1 MASSCISLKCREH
14 DAGDKALIKS
24 LNNLEAGQASFSRPP
39 TMRTACGSVI
49 IQHFA
54 IKSPFFMSL
63 GASRLKRRILVVVLG
78 LGSSLSFVACGSY
91 SKTGPPSGLTNR
103 VLASQSVTSTFSFG
117 GLVLINGI
125 YDTVPRAA
133 PLSAGNSPGLMVVS
147 PTLNIAA
154 AFDAN
159 TNSVYAI
166 DTTKEAGIGNVRL
179 PGPTSSMVFPT
190 ATGIGYAAIPTAT
203 VNGFSLLGAVDEMNF
218 QAGQLTTIAVANAQ
232 TVISNAGGSQLLAFS
247 NDSNSIAVLTP
258 SAAVP
263 PVDLSCY
270 SGTPN
275 PVCTMVP
282 GFDRPVYGII
292 NGNTAYILNCGP
304 QCGGVMASV
313 MVFDLP
319 SLTITNT
326 IPVDAATWA
335 LLNGSTLYVAGTSPT
350 NNACTGQTTAATTC
364 GRLDIVDLTSNTVTG
379 SIVITDGYHD
389 RMDLNVVG
397 QLFIGSKDCT
407 NIGNVGN
414 PVGEVRG
421 CLSIFHTADN
431 SVVIPPDNGDVN
443 GLQGFTTRTVEY
455 VAEGGALRV
464 YDTTQDILL
473 INDYIPQGT
482 VGIIGY
488 VGDVKAIDFF

>member
-1 MASSCISLKCREH
+1 
-14 DAGDKALIKS
+14 
-24 LNNLEAGQASFSRPP
+24 
-39 TMRTACGSVI
+39 
-49 IQHFA
+49 
-54 IKSPFFMSL
+54 MSL
-63 GASRLKRRILVVVLG
+63 GACRLNRSVERRILVLLG
-78 LGSSLSFVACGSY
+78 LCATVNLIACGNSPY
-91 SKTGPPSGLTNR
+91 SNPGPTTAVADR
-103 VLASQSVTSTFSFG
+103 VLASQGVTSTFSFG
-117 GLVLINGI
+117 GLVVINGI
-125 YDTVPRAA
+125 YDTVPRGA
-133 PLSAGNSPGLMVVS
+133 PLSAGNSPGLMAVTPS
-147 PTLNIAA
+147 LNIAA
-154 AFDAN
+154 AFDSS
-159 TNSVYAI
+159 TNSVYAV
-166 DTTKEAGIGNVRL
+166 DTAKESGIGNVRL

-190 ATGIGYAAIPTAT
+190 STGIGYAAIPGAT
-203 VNGFSLLGAVDEMNF
+203 LNGFSFVGAVDEMNF
-218 QAGQLTTIAVANAQ
+218 QAGVLTTIAVASAQ
-232 TVISNAGGSQLLAFS
+232 TVISNEGGSQLLVFS
-247 NDSNSIAVLTP
+247 NDSNSVTVLTP

-270 SGTPN
+270 SGTVN
-275 PVCTMVP
+275 PVCTIVP
-282 GFDRPVYGII
+282 GFDRPVYGVI

-335 LLNGSTLYVAGTSPT
+335 LMSGSTLYVAGTSPT
-350 NNACTGQTTAATTC
+350 NNACTGETTAASTC
-364 GRLDIVDLTSNTVTG
+364 GRLDIIDLTSNTVTG

-407 NIGNVGN
+407 NVGNVGN

-421 CLSIFHTADN
+421 CLSIFHLADN

-464 YDTTQDILL
+464 YDTTGDILL
-473 INDYIPQGT
+473 ITDYIPQGSIDL
-482 VGIIGY
+482 VGY